1 MNIFAINKRAGKMS
15 FFISRALFFFKNIK
29 RMIVF
34 INEAMVKARAM
45 PFPPMGPTKIK
56 ARRIL
61 TAKQIIPAIV
71 GDFES
76 FWA

>member
-1 MNIFAINKRAGKMS
+1 MR
-15 FFISRALFFFKNIK
+15 FFTSRALFFFKKIK

-45 PFPPMGPTKIK
+45 PFHPMGHAKIK

-76 FWA
+76 LWA